1 MLRDEL
7 KKEIAKI
14 TGLADVKISEPE
26 RSEYGDF
33 TTNAAFRHGNADEIA
48 RALRKNSLV
57 EKVEVKN
64 KFINIFLKD
73 EAILKELDAKI
84 SFPKKKEKFSVE
96 YLDAN
101 PTGPVHLGHAR
112 SGFYGDALS
121 KVLTKLGYKVTREFY
136 VNNARAS
143 LQIRSLGRTALGRGE
158 EYRHEQLNRLL
169 KNPKI
174 QKQLEK
180 ISDESEAGFLLAK
193 FIHKENET
201 LLKEKAKIVFDVF
214 FEEESLYESGA
225 VKRVL
230 GTMGERGVTHKKEG
244 ALWFRASEY
253 GDTEARVLVRSTG
266 EPTYLLP
273 DIAYHLNRI
282 EERKHDFLINI
293 FGADHHGYGT
303 RLLGALRA
311 IGVNTARISIMNVQ
325 IVRFMEKG
333 KEVKMSKRRGVFITL
348 EELLEEVGLNVCR
361 WFFLERSLSTH
372 LDFNLDLAKE
382 RSEKNPVYYVQY
394 ALVRMQSILEKSAAR
409 NSKLQKEFG
418 HKAERDLAMKIL
430 RYPEILEDISRDYQA
445 HRLTTYAYELAQTFS
460 AFYRDVKV
468 LGSKRE
474 GELLYLVARA
484 KETLADVLKLL
495 GVSQPEKM

>member
-48 RALRKNSLV
+48 RALRKNILV

-158 EYRHEQLNRLL
+158 EYKHGQLLRLL
-169 KNPKI
+169 KKQEVAKRLRDMADEGEAGYYVASLI
-174 QKQLEK
+174 QKENA
-180 ISDESEAGFLLAK
+180 DFLK
-193 FIHKENET
+193 K
-201 LLKEKAKIVFDVF
+201 KAKITFDIF
-214 FEEESLYESGA
+214 FEEENVYEKG
-225 VKRVL
+225 
-230 GTMGERGVTHKKEG
+230 
-244 ALWFRASEY
+244 
-253 GDTEARVLVRSTG
+253 LVR
-266 EPTYLLP
+266 
-273 DIAYHLNRI
+273 
-282 EERKHDFLINI
+282 
-293 FGADHHGYGT
+293 
-303 RLLGALRA
+303 
-311 IGVNTARISIMNVQ
+311 
-325 IVRFMEKG
+325 
-333 KEVKMSKRRGVFITL
+333 EVLS
-348 EELLEEVGLNVCR
+348 EL
-361 WFFLERSLSTH
+361 
-372 LDFNLDLAKE
+372 K
-382 RSEKNPVYYVQY
+382 
-394 ALVRMQSILEKSAAR
+394 
-409 NSKLQKEFG
+409 
-418 HKAERDLAMKIL
+418 
-430 RYPEILEDISRDYQA
+430 
-445 HRLTTYAYELAQTFS
+445 
-460 AFYRDVKV
+460 
-468 LGSKRE
+468 
-474 GELLYLVARA
+474 
-484 KETLADVLKLL
+484 
-495 GVSQPEKM
+495 